1 MAIKQGQK
9 PISTSSLVGIGL
21 VIVGVVCGAIEKIFY
36 GNRLDANNV
45 LQESFFLPLSIFLT
59 LIGLVVLAFVW
70 GRLVWTKIKKM
81 RA

>member
-1 MAIKQGQK
+1 VAIKQYRK
-9 PISTSSLVGIGL
+9 PIFTLSLVGIGL

-59 LIGLVVLAFVW
+59 LIGLVVLAFVC

-81 RA
+81 RT

>member
-1 MAIKQGQK
+1 
-9 PISTSSLVGIGL
+9 
-21 VIVGVVCGAIEKIFY
+21 VIVGVICGALEKIFY

-70 GRLVWTKIKKM
+70 GRLLWTKIKKM

>member
-1 MAIKQGQK
+1 MAIKQDRK

-21 VIVGVVCGAIEKIFY
+21 VIVGVVCGAMEKIFY

-70 GRLVWTKIKKM
+70 GRLVWTKIKKN

>member
-1 MAIKQGQK
+1 MAIKQDRK

-21 VIVGVVCGAIEKIFY
+21 VIVGVVCGAMEKIFY

-59 LIGLVVLAFVW
+59 LIGLVVLAFVC

>member
-1 MAIKQGQK
+1 MRKGREPMSKTAF
-9 PISTSSLVGIGL
+9 VGIGL

-59 LIGLVVLAFVW
+59 LIGIIVLAYAGARFFW
-70 GRLVWTKIKKM
+70 KHMKKM
-81 RA
+81 RQN

>member
-1 MAIKQGQK
+1 M
-9 PISTSSLVGIGL
+9 
-21 VIVGVVCGAIEKIFY
+21 IVGVVCGALEKIFY

-70 GRLVWTKIKKM
+70 GRLVWTRIKKM

>member
-1 MAIKQGQK
+1 M
-9 PISTSSLVGIGL
+9 
-21 VIVGVVCGAIEKIFY
+21 IVGVVCGAMEKIFY

-59 LIGLVVLAFVW
+59 LIGLVVLAFVC

-81 RA
+81 RT

>member
-1 MAIKQGQK
+1 M
-9 PISTSSLVGIGL
+9 
-21 VIVGVVCGAIEKIFY
+21 IVGVICGALEKIFY

-70 GRLVWTKIKKM
+70 GRLLWTKIKKM

>member
-1 MAIKQGQK
+1 VAIKQDRK

-21 VIVGVVCGAIEKIFY
+21 VIVGVVCGAMEKIFY

-59 LIGLVVLAFVW
+59 LIGLVVLAFVC

-81 RA
+81 RT

>member
-1 MAIKQGQK
+1 VAIKQDRK
-9 PISTSSLVGIGL
+9 PISTSSFVGIGL
-21 VIVGVVCGAIEKIFY
+21 VIVGVVCGAMEKIFY

>member
-70 GRLVWTKIKKM
+70 GRLVWIKIKKM

>member
-1 MAIKQGQK
+1 M
-9 PISTSSLVGIGL
+9 
-21 VIVGVVCGAIEKIFY
+21 IVGVVCGAMEKIFY

-70 GRLVWTKIKKM
+70 GRLLWTKIKKM

>member
-1 MAIKQGQK
+1 VAIKQNRK

-21 VIVGVVCGAIEKIFY
+21 VIVGVVCGAMEKIFY

>member
-1 MAIKQGQK
+1 MSKTAF
-9 PISTSSLVGIGL
+9 VGIGL

-59 LIGLVVLAFVW
+59 LIGLVVLAFVC

>member
-1 MAIKQGQK
+1 MAIKQNRK
-9 PISTSSLVGIGL
+9 PVSTSSLAGIGL
-21 VIVGVVCGAIEKIFY
+21 VIVGVICGALEKIFY

-70 GRLVWTKIKKM
+70 GRLLWTKIKKM

>member
-1 MAIKQGQK
+1 VAIKQDRK

-59 LIGLVVLAFVW
+59 LIGLVVLAFVC

>member
-1 MAIKQGQK
+1 VTIKK
-9 PISTSSLVGIGL
+9 NRKSISTSSLAGIGL
-21 VIVGVVCGAIEKIFY
+21 VIVGVACGVMERIFY

-45 LQESFFLPLSIFLT
+45 LQESFFLPLSFFFT

-70 GRLVWTKIKKM
+70 GRMVWTKIKKM

>member
-21 VIVGVVCGAIEKIFY
+21 VIVGVACGAIEKIFY

>member
-1 MAIKQGQK
+1 MAIKQDRK

-70 GRLVWTKIKKM
+70 GRLVWIKIKKM

>member
-1 MAIKQGQK
+1 VAIKQDRK

-21 VIVGVVCGAIEKIFY
+21 VIVGVVCGAMEKIFY

-59 LIGLVVLAFVW
+59 LIGLVVLAFVC

-81 RA
+81 HA

>member
-1 MAIKQGQK
+1 MAIKQDRK

-21 VIVGVVCGAIEKIFY
+21 VIVGVVCGAMEKIFY
-36 GNRLDANNV
+36 GNRLDENNV

>member
-1 MAIKQGQK
+1 M
-9 PISTSSLVGIGL
+9 
-21 VIVGVVCGAIEKIFY
+21 IVGVACGAMEKIFY

-59 LIGLVVLAFVW
+59 LIGLVVLAFVC

>member
-1 MAIKQGQK
+1 VAIKQDRK
-9 PISTSSLVGIGL
+9 PISTSSLAGIGL
-21 VIVGVVCGAIEKIFY
+21 VIVGVVCGAMEKIFY

-45 LQESFFLPLSIFLT
+45 LQESFFLPLSIFLA
-59 LIGLVVLAFVW
+59 LIGLVVLAFVL

>member
-1 MAIKQGQK
+1 MAIKK
-9 PISTSSLVGIGL
+9 NRKSISTSSLAGIGL
-21 VIVGVVCGAIEKIFY
+21 VIVGVACGAMEKIFY

-45 LQESFFLPLSIFLT
+45 LQESFFLPLSFFFT

-81 RA
+81 RT

>member
-1 MAIKQGQK
+1 M
-9 PISTSSLVGIGL
+9 
-21 VIVGVVCGAIEKIFY
+21 EKIFY

-70 GRLVWTKIKKM
+70 GRLLWTKIKKM

>member
-1 MAIKQGQK
+1 VAIKQYRK
-9 PISTSSLVGIGL
+9 PIFTLSLVGIGL

-45 LQESFFLPLSIFLT
+45 LQESFFLPLSIFLA
-59 LIGLVVLAFVW
+59 LIGLVVLAFVL

>member
-1 MAIKQGQK
+1 VAIKQGQK

>member
-1 MAIKQGQK
+1 VAIKQGQK

-70 GRLVWTKIKKM
+70 GRLVWIKIKKM

>member
-1 MAIKQGQK
+1 M
-9 PISTSSLVGIGL
+9 
-21 VIVGVVCGAIEKIFY
+21 IVGVVCGAMEKIFY
-36 GNRLDANNV
+36 GNRLDENNV

>member
-1 MAIKQGQK
+1 MAIKQNRK

-21 VIVGVVCGAIEKIFY
+21 VIVGVVCGAMEKIFY

-70 GRLVWTKIKKM
+70 VRLVWAKIKKM

>member
-1 MAIKQGQK
+1 M
-9 PISTSSLVGIGL
+9 
-21 VIVGVVCGAIEKIFY
+21 IVGVVCGAMEKIFY

-70 GRLVWTKIKKM
+70 GRLVWIKIKKM
-81 RA
+81 HA

>member
-1 MAIKQGQK
+1 VAIKQDRK

-59 LIGLVVLAFVW
+59 LIGLVVLAFVC

-81 RA
+81 RT

>member
-1 MAIKQGQK
+1 MAIKQNRK
-9 PISTSSLVGIGL
+9 PVSTSSLAGIGL
-21 VIVGVVCGAIEKIFY
+21 VIVGVICGALEKIFY

>member
-21 VIVGVVCGAIEKIFY
+21 VVVGVVCGAMEKIFY

-81 RA
+81 HA

>member
-21 VIVGVVCGAIEKIFY
+21 VIVGVVCGAMEKIFY

>member
-1 MAIKQGQK
+1 VAIKQGQK

-21 VIVGVVCGAIEKIFY
+21 VIVGVVCGAMEKIFY

-70 GRLVWTKIKKM
+70 GRLVWIKIKKM

>member
-1 MAIKQGQK
+1 M
-9 PISTSSLVGIGL
+9 V
-21 VIVGVVCGAIEKIFY
+21 VGVVCGAMEKIFY

>member
-1 MAIKQGQK
+1 MAIKQDRK

-59 LIGLVVLAFVW
+59 LIGLVVLAFVC

>member
-1 MAIKQGQK
+1 MAIKQDRK
-9 PISTSSLVGIGL
+9 PNSTSSLVGIGL
-21 VIVGVVCGAIEKIFY
+21 VIVGVVCGALEKIFY

-70 GRLVWTKIKKM
+70 GRLVWTRIKKM